1 MGRLIRRIPVARKPM
16 VEIVCSR
23 CPAKEYVPYDPSM
36 SEDKKEPDLIIVFEG
51 KQYQFDDL
59 CSKCKKTVKAYVEG
73 AIKDIKA
80 SRKEMAKKRSSTG
93 RQSSSPKVKQPPPAP
108 PASGAG

>member
-1 MGRLIRRIPVARKPM
+1 MARQPM

-59 CSKCKKTVKAYVEG
+59 CSKCKKTVTAYVEG
-73 AIKDIKA
+73 AVKDIKA
-80 SRKEMAKKRSSTG
+80 SRKEMAKRRSTAGRQRSS
-93 RQSSSPKVKQPPPAP
+93 SEVKPPPSPGP
-108 PASGAG
+108 PAAGEG